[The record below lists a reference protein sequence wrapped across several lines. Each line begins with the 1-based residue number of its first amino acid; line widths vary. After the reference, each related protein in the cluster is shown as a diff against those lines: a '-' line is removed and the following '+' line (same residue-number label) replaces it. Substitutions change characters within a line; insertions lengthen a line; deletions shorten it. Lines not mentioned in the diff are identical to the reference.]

1 VRTGYEIRAGSAI
14 LASRRA
20 ERERCLQVANAM
32 LRRARIRRLAREAL
46 RLLDERVEAA

>member
-1 VRTGYEIRAGSAI
+1 MRTGYNIREGSTI
-14 LASRRA
+14 LASHRA
-20 ERERCLQVANAM
+20 ERERCLQVADAM